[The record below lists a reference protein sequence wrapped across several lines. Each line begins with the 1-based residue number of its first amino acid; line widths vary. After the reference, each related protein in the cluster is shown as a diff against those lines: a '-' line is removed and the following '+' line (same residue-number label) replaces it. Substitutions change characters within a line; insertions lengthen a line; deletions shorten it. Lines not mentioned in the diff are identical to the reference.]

1 MSALMYFIA
10 IVLPE
15 ELNERILDYKR
26 MMEEQFDCKVGLKSP
41 AHITIVP
48 PFWLEEEKEERLLD
62 DVRSIS
68 SMCQKFDVTT
78 NNFSAFKPKTIFIDV
93 IVNVQLAAVKDSTD
107 QFFKNNEFYKI
118 KIDTRPFHPH
128 ITIATR
134 DLHKKAFHEA
144 WPLFQHKEFKE
155 EWLASGLSVLRHNRR
170 NWEVIYTAYFSENG

>member
-1 MSALMYFIA
+1 MGVSMYFIA

-15 ELNERILDYKR
+15 ELNERILEYKKT
-26 MMEEQFDCKVGLKSP
+26 MQEKFGCKVGLKSP

-48 PFWLEEEKEERLLD
+48 PFWLEEEKEQQLLE
-62 DVRSIS
+62 DVRRIS
-68 SMCQKFDVTT
+68 NDLVQFPVTT
-78 NNFSAFKPKTIFIDV
+78 NNFSAFKPRTIFIDV
-93 IVNVQLAAVKDSTD
+93 IVDVQLAAVKESSD
-107 QFFKNNEFYKI
+107 QFFKDNAFYKI

-155 EWLASGLSVLRHNRR
+155 EWIASGISVLRHNKR
-170 NWEVIYTAYFSENG
+170 NWEVVFTAYFS